1 MMRSM
6 TGFGA
11 GSADAPGAHVVVEVR
26 GVNQRHLDVRIQG
39 AREYAPWESELRER
53 VRVCVERGRVDVTIT
68 RVPRP
73 GQRRYDVH
81 VRDDLARA
89 YVAAARRLRTRLG
102 LDGGIGVPELLALP
116 DLLEVRERPPDVH
129 RERPAVQRA
138 LAVALRAFARQRARE
153 GRALQADMG
162 RRIGAIDALVRRLR
176 RDLPACERALA
187 VRLRERAARVLAG
200 ADAEVSRRVLE
211 VAQQID
217 RGDVTEEVVRL
228 ATHVQALR
236 AALRARGGV
245 GKRIEFLL
253 QEVQRELNTTGAKLG
268 DAQLV
273 AEVLRAKEDVEKLRE
288 QVQNVE

>member
-1 MMRSM
+1 MRSM

-11 GSADAPGAHVVVEVR
+11 GSADATGAHVVVEVR

-39 AREYAPWESELRER
+39 AREYAPWESGLRDR
-53 VRVCVERGRVDVTIT
+53 IRACVERGRVDVTIT

-89 YVAAARRLRTRLG
+89 YVAAARRLRGRLA
-102 LDGGIGVPELLALP
+102 LEEGIGVRDLLALP
-116 DLLEVRERPPDVH
+116 DLLEVRERAPDVR
-129 RERPAVQRA
+129 RELPAVQRA
-138 LAVALRAFARQRARE
+138 LAAALRAFARQRERE
-153 GRALQADMG
+153 GRALRADMA
-162 RRIGAIDALVRRLR
+162 RRIAAIDALVRRLR
-176 RDLPACERALA
+176 SALPARERALA
-187 VRLRERAARVLAG
+187 ARVRERAGRVLAG
-200 ADAEVSRRVLE
+200 VDAEVARRVLE

-228 ATHVQALR
+228 ATHLQALR
-236 AALRARGGV
+236 AALRIRGGV

-253 QEVQRELNTTGAKLG
+253 QEVQRELNTTGVKLG